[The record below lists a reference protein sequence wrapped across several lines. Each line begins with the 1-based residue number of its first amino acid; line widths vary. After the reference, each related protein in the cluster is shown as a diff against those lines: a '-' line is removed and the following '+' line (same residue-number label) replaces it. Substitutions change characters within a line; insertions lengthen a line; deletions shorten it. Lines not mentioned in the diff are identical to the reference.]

1 MTRGIFMKNNI
12 ETVGTISKK
21 ETIDSLEEGF
31 CNGALILESEFPFPG
46 YYSATVPDKEV
57 MNPRSVYLITKKVH
71 QAENIMRI
79 NHGVK
84 KSFKKRFDATVGEIT
99 VFNEVRPCIRIKL
112 LDDYKH
118 LPELVDLYRKYG
130 IQFLKYRKVK
140 SYYGLIKV
148 SKYFVLE
155 SPEPGFYTDVES
167 PEMCYFQISEELK
180 WNKFEKITVSLKRNI
195 DDNKFDAAI
204 GTIFR
209 KNCLVDVVRIY
220 ATNMTGD
227 KLKYLKG
234 RYLEE
239 IKK

>member
-1 MTRGIFMKNNI
+1 MKHNI

-21 ETIDSLEEGF
+21 ETLDSLEEGF
-31 CNGALILESEFPFPG
+31 CNGALIIESEFPFPG

-57 MNPRSVYLITKKVH
+57 MNPRSVYLITKKTH

-79 NHGVK
+79 NHDLK

-99 VFNEVRPCIRIKL
+99 LFNETRPCIRIKL

-118 LPELVDLYRKYG
+118 LPELVDLYRKHG

-155 SPEPGFYTDVES
+155 SPEPGLYTDVEN
-167 PEMCYFQISEELK
+167 PEMCYFQIPTYLK
-180 WNKFEKITVSLKRNI
+180 WNQFEKITISLKRNI

-220 ATNMTGD
+220 ATNMTGE
-227 KLKYLKG
+227 KLRYLKK
-234 RYLEE
+234 RYLEA

>member
-1 MTRGIFMKNNI
+1 MKNNI

-21 ETIDSLEEGF
+21 ETICSLEEGF
-31 CNGALILESEFPFPG
+31 CNGTLILESKFPFPG

-57 MNPRSVYLITKKVH
+57 LNPRSVYLITKKVH

-79 NHGVK
+79 NHDVK

-99 VFNEVRPCIRIKL
+99 VFNESRPCIRIKL

-118 LPELVDLYRKYG
+118 LPELVDLYRKHG

-155 SPEPGFYTDVES
+155 SPEPGFYIDVEN
-167 PEMCYFQISEELK
+167 PEMCYFQIPAYLK
-180 WNKFEKITVSLKRNI
+180 WNTFEKITISLKRNI

-234 RYLEE
+234 RYLEA

>member
-1 MTRGIFMKNNI
+1 MKNNI

-31 CNGALILESEFPFPG
+31 CNGALILESAFPFPG
-46 YYSATVPDKEV
+46 YYSATVPDKDV
-57 MNPRSVYLITKKVH
+57 LNPRSVYLITKKGH
-71 QAENIMRI
+71 DAESIMRI
-79 NHGVK
+79 NHDVK
-84 KSFKKRFDATVGEIT
+84 KSFRKRFDATIGEIT
-99 VFNEVRPCIRIKL
+99 VFNETRPCIRVKL

-118 LPELVDLYRKYG
+118 LPELVDLYRKHG

-140 SYYGLIKV
+140 PYYGLIKV

-155 SPEPGFYTDVES
+155 SPEPGLYTDVED
-167 PEMCYFQISEELK
+167 PEMCYFQIPGQIK
-180 WNKFEKITVSLKRNI
+180 WNQFEKITISLKRNI

-220 ATNMTGD
+220 ATNMSGE
-227 KLKYLKG
+227 KLKYLKK
-234 RYLEE
+234 RYLEA